1 MKKSFILLSG
11 ITIATVKVG
20 AFAPPS
26 TTRRPTLSSLL
37 QSQQQQ
43 HHHVTILSARSANN
57 NDGIGIEEQVEVEQW
72 TSLGDDGG
80 VKMRV
85 ISSPTESSSS
95 SSSYEEEPLDFTGK
109 DVTVEYIGTI
119 VPRSWSVDDIKQ
131 CWLPDQGLSSLAPEL
146 FDAFDLNYT
155 KLTNAKKFTKK
166 FIREGLGV
174 TKEAKVD
181 NLLQSVEELAKYEK
195 RTYDPSLGTVFD
207 KNRFTFRL
215 GKGMSIKAFD
225 LCVGEMRGVGES
237 VSVVARCDYAYGK
250 RGLRV
255 GGKVLVPPYATV
267 QYDVTLVD
275 IQ

>member
-1 MKKSFILLSG
+1 
-11 ITIATVKVG
+11 
-20 AFAPPS
+20 
-26 TTRRPTLSSLL
+26 
-37 QSQQQQ
+37 
-43 HHHVTILSARSANN
+43 
-57 NDGIGIEEQVEVEQW
+57 
-72 TSLGDDGG
+72 
-80 VKMRV
+80 MRV

-95 SSSYEEEPLDFTGK
+95 YEEAEPVDFKGK

-146 FDAFDLNYT
+146 FDAFDLNFA
-155 KLTNAKKFTKK
+155 KLTNTEKFTKK
-166 FIREGLGV
+166 FMREGLGIM
-174 TKEAKVD
+174 KEAKVD
-181 NLLQSVEELAKYEK
+181 TLLQSVVELAMYEK
-195 RTYDPSLGTVFD
+195 RTYDPAIGTVFD

-267 QYDVTLVD
+267 QYDVTLVE
-275 IQ
+275 IK